1 MRRVTKH
8 ADENPKELTPV
19 LKEFKEF
26 IETTPRVYMYFVQM
40 FEEIPQKHP
49 YENDPTGTPQ
59 LRDYEHM
66 LQVLNHIFS
75 TAPEWTDAAESVGM
89 VGVPLCAIFDY
100 PMGTPSG
107 YAAFLDPD
115 VNRMLKKVLNHWG
128 KYLMV
133 CYSHVKHPE

>member
-8 ADENPKELTPV
+8 ADENPKELVPV
-19 LKEFKEF
+19 LQEFKEF
-26 IETTPRVYMYFVQM
+26 IETTPRIYMYFVQM
-40 FEEIPQKHP
+40 FEEIPRKHP

-100 PMGTPSG
+100 PMGTP
-107 YAAFLDPD
+107 
-115 VNRMLKKVLNHWG
+115 R
-128 KYLMV
+128 
-133 CYSHVKHPE
+133 

>member
-8 ADENPKELTPV
+8 ADENPKKLMPV
-19 LKEFKEF
+19 LQEFKEF
-26 IETTPRVYMYFVQM
+26 IETTPRVYMYFTQM

-49 YENDPTGTPQ
+49 YEKDPTGTPQ

-66 LQVLNHIFS
+66 LQVLNHIFT

-100 PMGTPSG
+100 PMGTP
-107 YAAFLDPD
+107 
-115 VNRMLKKVLNHWG
+115 R
-128 KYLMV
+128 
-133 CYSHVKHPE
+133 

>member
-19 LKEFKEF
+19 LQEFKDF
-26 IETTPRVYMYFVQM
+26 IEKTPRVYMYFIQM

-100 PMGTPSG
+100 PMGTP
-107 YAAFLDPD
+107 
-115 VNRMLKKVLNHWG
+115 R
-128 KYLMV
+128 
-133 CYSHVKHPE
+133 